1 MAGDSKMRLDK
12 VLADCFGHHAEGH
25 ALYAA
30 VSAEI
35 LKPGCC
41 GYMDK
46 DGRWTPIVQLTE
58 PEELKTRG
66 FSASAFNNAN
76 IKTNPI
82 SEYWGE
88 VKSSNV
94 KGKFINASG
103 EAT

>member
-1 MAGDSKMRLDK
+1 MAGDSDMRLDK

-30 VSAEI
+30 VSAAE

-46 DGRWTPIVQLTE
+46 DGHWTTIVQLTKSSD
-58 PEELKTRG
+58 LQKRK
-66 FSASAFNNAN
+66 FSEFKDAK
-76 IKTNPI
+76 IKTNPV
-82 SEYWGE
+82 SEDWGE

-94 KGKFINASG
+94 RGKLIKASG